1 MKKVKEKS
9 IEIESK
15 NKQINKLIEDKTSIE
30 ASHVAMENEVD
41 IDNLLHANLGDLT
54 IKDIINLTDDNFPA
68 DLIDLDMTNLDIKTE
83 QMDHSSSLSSMGLGS
98 SVTAEE
104 AVELLQ
110 IPNREENIE
119 TDLRLDKIEAVGSLP
134 HSSSLEAKDDK
145 ACSNQKVSPF
155 KIIKEDNQYQLAKK
169 KKYLAFHQPTPVG
182 SSSSKKRKFSPLT
195 TDKSL
200 SCPHCCKTYPR
211 GSQWKLIKHL
221 SSSHNNDISYPCQY
235 CDKQFPCQSILKAH
249 TLRHQLTHPWQCDKC
264 GYKPV
269 NIRSFIKH
277 VKSAHEVT
285 SLATVRRMLILSKD

>member
-110 IPNREENIE
+110 IPNRE
-119 TDLRLDKIEAVGSLP
+119 G
-134 HSSSLEAKDDK
+134 
-145 ACSNQKVSPF
+145 
-155 KIIKEDNQYQLAKK
+155 
-169 KKYLAFHQPTPVG
+169 
-182 SSSSKKRKFSPLT
+182 
-195 TDKSL
+195 
-200 SCPHCCKTYPR
+200 
-211 GSQWKLIKHL
+211 
-221 SSSHNNDISYPCQY
+221 
-235 CDKQFPCQSILKAH
+235 LKA
-249 TLRHQLTHPWQCDKC
+249 R
-264 GYKPV
+264 
-269 NIRSFIKH
+269 
-277 VKSAHEVT
+277 
-285 SLATVRRMLILSKD
+285 